1 MALQGIDHTYNVENS
16 SADATI
22 YCSPCEKG
30 GGSVP
35 ANGFCNNCK
44 EHLCLSCLKVHQQDH
59 VVVSDN
65 GMPSFYSSIRTDG
78 KKRLTGLTE
87 HCPNHSNEVI
97 KFFCSK
103 HDSLSCRYCIADDH
117 NSCKTD
123 NIPNIAKDFVQG
135 KGFERLNTNIAKVDR
150 DLKKCGKLIETCLK
164 TVDEEVTEELDQIR
178 ALREELVA
186 FLDMREKELLAKVN
200 DIKKSND
207 ENIRSFKKKCQVA
220 KDKMNA
226 IKSSLESHENNIN
239 QLFIV
244 AKQSKRQL
252 EKIETTLDDINS
264 NMSMLTSNFVGDYAT
279 TALGTI
285 KETKR
290 MPLQKQ
296 TMKGFPFRK
305 ASSAEI
311 VAWSSQ
317 DSAFYPCWVS
327 GLKILSEDNIL
338 IADYGFGSCSV
349 KILDTKRN
357 RTVSQLQ
364 MDSYPWQLCLVTP
377 TKAAVTLPRKATIQ
391 FVEINGDAL
400 AIQGEIKLD
409 GDCRG
414 VDYHD
419 KKLYVCFKN
428 AKKIEAMSLEG
439 SMIHKIDNKSVGN
452 ELFMGPLNVRIVKE
466 KSPCV
471 FVVDRESHTVI
482 KLSLALGVLAKY
494 QDPILKCPHGLD
506 LIGNG
511 DIAVC
516 GRDTNNIVL
525 IDTAAGT
532 MKTLL
537 GANDGLEKPISVC
550 FLRSQQKMFVGS
562 KKGNYVK
569 IFTFERIIE

>member
-1 MALQGIDHTYNVENS
+1 
-16 SADATI
+16 
-22 YCSPCEKG
+22 
-30 GGSVP
+30 
-35 ANGFCNNCK
+35 
-44 EHLCLSCLKVHQQDH
+44 
-59 VVVSDN
+59 
-65 GMPSFYSSIRTDG
+65 
-78 KKRLTGLTE
+78 
-87 HCPNHSNEVI
+87 
-97 KFFCSK
+97 
-103 HDSLSCRYCIADDH
+103 
-117 NSCKTD
+117 
-123 NIPNIAKDFVQG
+123 
-135 KGFERLNTNIAKVDR
+135 
-150 DLKKCGKLIETCLK
+150 
-164 TVDEEVTEELDQIR
+164 
-178 ALREELVA
+178 
-186 FLDMREKELLAKVN
+186 
-200 DIKKSND
+200 
-207 ENIRSFKKKCQVA
+207 
-220 KDKMNA
+220 MNA

-239 QLFIV
+239 QLFVV

-252 EKIETTLDDINS
+252 EEIRTTLDDINT
-264 NMSMLTSNFVGDYAT
+264 NMSIQTSKFAKDHET
-279 TALGTI
+279 TDLMKSLTALGTI
-285 KETKR
+285 KETKK

-311 VAWSSQ
+311 VAWSSK
-317 DSAFYPCWVS
+317 DSAFHPCWVS

-338 IADYGFGSCSV
+338 IADYGFGSYSL

-400 AIQGEIKLD
+400 TIQGEIKLD

-439 SMIHKIDNKSVGN
+439 RMIHKIDNKSVGI
-452 ELFMGPLNVRIVKE
+452 ELFMGPLDVRIMKE

-471 FVVDRESHTVI
+471 FVVDRESHTVF
-482 KLSLALGVLAKY
+482 KLSLTLGVLAQY
-494 QDPILKCPHGLD
+494 QDPILKWPHGLD
-506 LIGNG
+506 VIGNG
-511 DIAVC
+511 ELAVC

-525 IDTAAGT
+525 LDTAAST

-537 GANDGLEKPISVC
+537 GANDGLDKPISVC

-562 KKGNYVK
+562 KG
-569 IFTFERIIE
+569 